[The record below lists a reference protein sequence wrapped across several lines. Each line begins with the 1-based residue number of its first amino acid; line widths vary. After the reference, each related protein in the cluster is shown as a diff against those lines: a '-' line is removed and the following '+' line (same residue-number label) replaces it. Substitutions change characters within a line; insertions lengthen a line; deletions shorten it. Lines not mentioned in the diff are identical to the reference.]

1 MYKNITIISALLLF
15 LFSCGT
21 DDKKAGNSDLYFPV
35 EKLLDQQIDSLNK
48 SDDTWKKK
56 VTENGKEEEKDIVA
70 KDLSWKTEL
79 AMFYDL
85 TPNKNAYAG
94 KFKIDTAFKENENI
108 ITYES
113 DNLKLAMLMI
123 RQNKDGSVKAIY
135 GDLRNQNLFYSSYY
149 ELSFIPNNAFMISG
163 RQTLAFF
170 NSEKD
175 FSVSWVREKTDSATT
190 VQSEQ
195 Q

>member
-1 MYKNITIISALLLF
+1 MYKNITILSLLF
-15 LFSCGT
+15 LLLFSCGT
-21 DDKKAGNSDLYFPV
+21 DDKKVGDSDLYFPV

-48 SDDTWKKK
+48 SNDTWKKR
-56 VTENGKEEEKDIVA
+56 VTENGKEEEKAIVA
-70 KDLSWKTEL
+70 KDATWKTEL

-94 KFKIDTAFKENENI
+94 KFKIDTVFKENENI
-108 ITYES
+108 IMYES

-123 RQNKDGSVKAIY
+123 RQNKDGSVRAIY

-149 ELSFIPNNAFMISG
+149 ELSFVPNSAFMISG

-170 NSEKD
+170 NSQKD
-175 FSVSWVREKTDSATT
+175 FSISWVKEETDSATT
-190 VQSEQ
+190 VQNEQ